1 MLVVVVTSTCDLRG
15 GQRGGGRGRY
25 NSLKMRLTTRRREH
39 ALRAFVVALFSTS
52 LIHKEMGTPRLTRA
66 LFCFASLFLTKFDA
80 NPHFVWTEKKKNGPS
95 NIVSREMTR
104 SLALRA
110 THSFVDDILGAL
122 NSSIFPSLFVFFL
135 SFVGSFFLS
144 FFRFLS
150 FLLSLFLSF
159 FRFLSFSFDF
169 SLCFLFLCG
178 SSCPLK
184 VWGHRRVGFLSTFL
198 FTA

>member
-80 NPHFVWTEKKKNGPS
+80 NPHFVWTEKKKNGPIL
-95 NIVSREMTR
+95 IVSREKTR

-122 NSSIFPSLFVFFL
+122 NSPIFPSLFVFFL
-135 SFVGSFFLS
+135 SSLGLNSLVASS
-144 FFRFLS
+144 NE
-150 FLLSLFLSF
+150 LSLL
-159 FRFLSFSFDF
+159 FSSLLF
-169 SLCFLFLCG
+169 S
-178 SSCPLK
+178 
-184 VWGHRRVGFLSTFL
+184 HRKNKIRRRADGNTFKMCARENHKCHHHL
-198 FTA
+198 RRR